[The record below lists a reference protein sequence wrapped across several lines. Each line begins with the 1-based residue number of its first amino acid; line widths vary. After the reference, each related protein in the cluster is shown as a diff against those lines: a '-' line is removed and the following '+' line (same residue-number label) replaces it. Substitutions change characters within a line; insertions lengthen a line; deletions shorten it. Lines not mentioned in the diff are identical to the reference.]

1 MKRDKKGVAIVTGGG
16 SGIGEAL
23 CQELSLKGLI
33 VIVTD
38 INEEAA
44 HQVANKLKASG
55 AEADSFGVDVG
66 NLKQVQDMVDTVVR
80 RYKRIDYLFNN
91 AGITLIARLDEM
103 TMDWWQR
110 MVHVNLWGVING
122 THAVYPVMLKQGFGH
137 VINVASG
144 AGIIPA
150 PFMTAYAAT
159 KHAVVGMS
167 VALST
172 EAAGS
177 GVDVSIV
184 CPGFVRTP
192 LTKSFPTIN
201 IDQDKLQKMISSRKA
216 HTPEAAAKIIM
227 RGVERKKLFILF
239 PVRQKIVWA
248 LYRHFPHFFIRVILR
263 KAAAIYRKLHIK
275 RP

>member
-1 MKRDKKGVAIVTGGG
+1 MNHNKKGVAIVTGGA

-23 CQELSLKGLI
+23 CQELGTRGMT
-33 VIVTD
+33 VIIAD
-38 INEEAA
+38 INEASA
-44 HQVANKLKASG
+44 RQTADKLKASG
-55 AEADSFGVDVG
+55 IHADSFGVDVG
-66 NLKQVQDMVDTVVR
+66 DPKQMQDMVDAVVK

-91 AGITLIARLDEM
+91 AGIALIAQFDDM
-103 TMDWWQR
+103 TIDTWKK
-110 MVHVNLWGVING
+110 MVHVNLWGAING
-122 THAVYPVMLKQGFGH
+122 THAAYPVMLKQGFGH

-177 GVDVSIV
+177 GVNVSIV

-192 LTKSFPTIN
+192 LTNSFPTIN
-201 IDQDKLQKMISSRKA
+201 FDQAKLQKMISSRKA
-216 HTPEAAAKIIM
+216 HTPDAAAKIIM

-239 PVRQKIVWA
+239 PVRQKVMWG
-248 LYRHFPHFFIRVILR
+248 LYRHFPNFFINVILR
-263 KAAAIYRKLHIK
+263 KAATIYRKFHV
-275 RP
+275 